1 MNKIMLE
8 KWAAVPG
15 KPRKMEYVGQPTGK
29 AVFEELRH
37 RLDGMGYLP
46 DEYFD
51 LDENWENGRKISPSS
66 RLSSPARP
74 WARTATTW
82 TECSSDR
89 KSVV

>member
-51 LDENWENGRKISPSS
+51 LDEN
-66 RLSSPARP
+66 
-74 WARTATTW
+74 
-82 TECSSDR
+82 
-89 KSVV
+89 